1 MDNIISDNK
10 AYLQKLYTASQAD
23 LVKAFDSQGRPH
35 VLAVINNYNC
45 CNAVDLDAN
54 TYKQI

>member
-10 AYLQKLYTASQAD
+10 AYLQKLHIPGQND
-23 LVKAFDSQGRPH
+23 LIKAFDSQGRPH
-35 VLAVINNYNC
+35 VLVVINNSNWC
-45 CNAVDLDAN
+45 TAVDLDAN